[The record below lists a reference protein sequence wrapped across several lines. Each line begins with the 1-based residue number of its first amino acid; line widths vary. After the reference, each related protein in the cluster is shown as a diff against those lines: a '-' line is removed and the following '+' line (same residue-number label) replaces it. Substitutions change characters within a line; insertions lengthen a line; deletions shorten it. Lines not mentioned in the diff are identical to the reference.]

1 MEWELF
7 IKRKKKK
14 VNSLF
19 FLEQSGL
26 IIDERHEK
34 VLTGSP
40 HFPFSFSKL
49 LGYYWSFAPLC
60 KF

>member
-1 MEWELF
+1 MRA
-7 IKRKKKK
+7 IHKKKEK
-14 VNSLF
+14 ENELTFF

-40 HFPFSFSKL
+40 HFLLSFSKL